1 MSNPQQN
8 NGNMNLSEANMI
20 NAQNNN
26 NLYIPVQSP
35 VYAVP
40 ITAQGNPMGMPNK
53 GQVTTPMAIPVA
65 TQGQPVIVQTQQND
79 NNQKVI
85 VIQEENNQKD
95 KGCCYC
101 RGPRQSPCGCLEPNK
116 EYCWFLVFGAYV
128 LMSLHYILTCL
139 WIWRMCRNFKR
150 NGCC

>member
-1 MSNPQQN
+1 MSNPHQN

-95 KGCCYC
+95 KGRPGDCVRKGTDSKLELTRIHYSV
-101 RGPRQSPCGCLEPNK
+101 PIMLATLVCLTR
-116 EYCWFLVFGAYV
+116 
-128 LMSLHYILTCL
+128 IL
-139 WIWRMCRNFKR
+139 
-150 NGCC
+150 